1 MPLRFPNERLHIYE
15 LVNNGLSGRQALVET
30 ACNTGLIRADDKA
43 ALCSTFESLCDCSTA
58 AQQIL
63 QHYFRQRIYPGTADT
78 ADFRDIAEEAWNG
91 VQREYESYEKSL
103 RSRKC
108 SGPEPSP
115 ACTGAR
121 ADRAACRHHC
131 SILFDLVL
139 QQIRRY
145 P

>member
-30 ACNTGLIRADDKA
+30 ACNNGLIRADDKA
-43 ALCSTFESLCDCSTA
+43 ALCSTIGSPCDCSTA
-58 AQQIL
+58 ARQIL
-63 QHYFRQRIYPGTADT
+63 QHYFRQRICPGSAETVDL
-78 ADFRDIAEEAWNG
+78 AEEAWSG
-91 VQREYESYEKSL
+91 VEREFESYENL
-103 RSRKC
+103 RSKKC
-108 SGPEPSP
+108 IGPESSP

-121 ADRAACRHHC
+121 ADSGIDRAACRHHC